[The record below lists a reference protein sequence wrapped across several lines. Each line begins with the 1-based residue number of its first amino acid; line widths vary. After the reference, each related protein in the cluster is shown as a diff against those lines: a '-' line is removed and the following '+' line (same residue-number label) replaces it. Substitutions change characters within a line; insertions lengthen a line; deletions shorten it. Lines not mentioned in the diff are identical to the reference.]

1 MAVTDK
7 TFDEVLNSLN
17 GFDEIALEKATG
29 KTLDAL
35 IDGHKILMMRA
46 VVAIDISRT
55 ENTRYQDAYQKAM
68 LMPMGEIP
76 EYFTEPPDEV
86 MPETPDSELGKE
98 PLQPE

>member
-1 MAVTDK
+1 MAVTEK

-55 ENTRYQDAYQKAM
+55 EDIKYQDAYQKAM

-76 EYFTEPPDEV
+76 EYFTEAPDEV
-86 MPETPDSELGKE
+86 MPDEPVTELGKE
-98 PLQPE
+98 PSQP